1 VVGMCSKGAT
11 SNSIKVLKP
20 LTIIQFIDFFLTE
33 ESILSKDDTRNIE
46 KYLIK
51 HPDVNRKLLQAYLD
65 MVLNIDGHAIKF
77 LKEPE
82 TYEEM
87 VDLDFKKV
95 LEFVEILIE
104 ELAEYFPAA
113 KKIKDGL
120 VAYQERF
127 KEDCLK
133 NPNCTTPISR
143 PIVPEFIGDFF
154 ETSDF
159 GLTEQELSKISHQL
173 DDPNNEPVKRRIY
186 NLILDNR
193 LYIDKLIKKLVK
205 KDGKKGLQKQENQ
218 RKFEEHRNKT
228 IKSIANALR
237 DPDLRPNM
245 EKYALKIQ
253 KHLPKN
259 KY

>member
-120 VAYQERF
+120 VGYQERF
-127 KEDCLK
+127 KEDCLE
-133 NPNCTTPISR
+133 NPFKR
-143 PIVPEFIGDFF
+143 PIAPAFIRDFF
-154 ETSDF
+154 GTLYF
-159 GLTEQELSKISHQL
+159 GTLTTQEKVEISHQL

>member
-1 VVGMCSKGAT
+1 MNHDQQNESTT
-11 SNSIKVLKP
+11 SNNIKVLKP

-65 MVLNIDGHAIKF
+65 MVLNIDAGLTIK
-77 LKEPE
+77 LPKEPE
-82 TYEEM
+82 TEEEM
-87 VDLDFKKV
+87 VDLAFKKV

-127 KEDCLK
+127 KEDCLM
-133 NPNCTTPISR
+133 NPFER
-143 PIVPEFIGDFF
+143 PIAPQFIRDFF
-154 ETSDF
+154 GTLYF
-159 GLTEQELSKISHQL
+159 GTLTTEEIYNISHQL